1 MWFKVVLLVLS
12 LSLLGLGAA
21 QECEG
26 FVGVLGMTPDQL
38 KKEIRA
44 NVGAA
49 LRQGVVM
56 SNGNGTCVGSNQKEQ
71 NATLE
76 KAVLEKIVDTAI
88 ERRLAT
94 AMEEVVANI
103 SNSFEHLVSPI
114 MIEMRKCNANIQD
127 VDGALEKFNSTMEKM
142 VDTAVERRLANVV
155 EEVVANISNSF
166 EELLTPIMTKLD
178 LLRYPGSTPSH
189 PATSC
194 REIKELSPTAPS
206 GYYWL
211 RGTGDSSVH
220 MYCDMSRSCGG
231 ITGSWM
237 RVTRLNMT
245 NSSHTCPAGL
255 KLLTTPKRLCAKN
268 IDEGGCSSATFN
280 LHGIRYTHV
289 CGKIIGYQQKTPDAF
304 GPYYYNRRLTIDD
317 NYVDG
322 ISLTHGRNPRKHIWT
337 FAAAVDEVRTSR
349 YHICPCT
356 NINNPVTMPIPPY
369 VGSDYFCDTASE
381 TTVEYR
387 FYPNDP
393 LWDGQGC
400 GRLNTCCSFN
410 NPPWFMK
417 ELPSST
423 GEDMEMRLC
432 ADQARANEDI
442 NFETVE
448 LYVQ

>member
-1 MWFKVVLLVLS
+1 MWFKVALLVLS
-12 LSLLGLGAA
+12 LSLLGLGVA

-44 NVGAA
+44 NVAAA
-49 LRQGVVM
+49 LREGVVM
-56 SNGNGTCVGSNQKEQ
+56 NSGNGTCVVSDHNS
-71 NATLE
+71 T
-76 KAVLEKIVDTAI
+76 VEKIVDTAI

-94 AMEEVVANI
+94 AVEEVIANI
-103 SNSFEHLVSPI
+103 SNSFEQLLSPI
-114 MIEMRKCNANIQD
+114 M
-127 VDGALEKFNSTMEKM
+127 T
-142 VDTAVERRLANVV
+142 
-155 EEVVANISNSF
+155 
-166 EELLTPIMTKLD
+166 ELH
-178 LLRYPGSTPSH
+178 LLRLPGSTPSH
-189 PATSC
+189 PAVSC

-211 RGTGDSSVH
+211 RSAGDSSVH

-231 ITGSWM
+231 ITGGWM
-237 RVTRLNMT
+237 TVAKINMT

-255 KLLTTPKRLCAKN
+255 KLLTTPKRLCTRVT
-268 IDEGGCSSATFN
+268 DVVGCSSATFN

-289 CGKIIGYQQKTPDAF
+289 CGKIIGYQQGTPDAF
-304 GPYYYNRRLTIDD
+304 GPYYWNRGLTVDG
-317 NYVDG
+317 NYMDG
-322 ISLTHGRNPRKHIWT
+322 ISLTHGHDPRKHIWT
-337 FAAAVDEVRTSR
+337 FAAAIEEVTITHRNGL
-349 YHICPCT
+349 CPCT
-356 NINNPVTMPIPPY
+356 NIHNPVTIPIPPY

-381 TTVEYR
+381 TAVQYK

-423 GEDMEMRLC
+423 SDDIEMRLC
-432 ADQARANEDI
+432 TNGGRTEEDVPVQVI
-442 NFETVE
+442 E

>member
-1 MWFKVVLLVLS
+1 MQTHFIIHCISVTVATSTTLWSALACAVEGVVLCSRSSAQGIMWFKVVLLVLS
-12 LSLLGLGAA
+12 LSQLGLGAA

-38 KKEIRA
+38 KKEIRV
-44 NVGAA
+44 NVAAA
-49 LRQGVVM
+49 LREGAIM
-56 SNGNGTCVGSNQKEQ
+56 DSGNGTCVGSNQKEQ
-71 NATLE
+71 NTTLE
-76 KAVLEKIVDTAI
+76 KAVLEKIVDTA
-88 ERRLAT
+88 
-94 AMEEVVANI
+94 
-103 SNSFEHLVSPI
+103 
-114 MIEMRKCNANIQD
+114 
-127 VDGALEKFNSTMEKM
+127 
-142 VDTAVERRLANVV
+142 VERHLAAAV

-166 EELLTPIMTKLD
+166 EVLLTPIMTKLD
-178 LLRYPGSTPSH
+178 LLRLPGSTPSH
-189 PATSC
+189 PAASC
-194 REIKELSPTAPS
+194 KEIKELSPTAPS

-231 ITGSWM
+231 ITGGWM

-255 KLLTTPKRLCAKN
+255 KLLTTPKRLCAMN
-268 IDEGGCSSATFN
+268 IDGVGCSSATFN
-280 LHGIRYTHV
+280 IHGIRYTHV
-289 CGKIIGYQQKTPDAF
+289 CGKIIGYQQGSPDAF
-304 GPYYYNRRLTIDD
+304 GRYYHIRSLTIDD

-337 FAAAVDEVRTSR
+337 FAAALHEVIPAYLRQ
-349 YHICPCT
+349 YICPCT
-356 NINNPVTMPIPPY
+356 NIHNPVTIPIPPF

-381 TTVEYR
+381 TAYQNK

-423 GEDMEMRLC
+423 SDDIEMRLC
-432 ADQARANEDI
+432 SDEARSNEDI

-448 LYVQ
+448 LYVR

>member
-1 MWFKVVLLVLS
+1 MLLAQGVMWFKVVLLVLS

-21 QECEG
+21 QQCEG

-38 KKEIRA
+38 KEIQA
-44 NVGAA
+44 NVAAA

-56 SNGNGTCVGSNQKEQ
+56 NSGNGSCVCPNQEEQ
-71 NATLE
+71 STTLE
-76 KAVLEKIVDTAI
+76 KIMDTVMERYLAVAVEQVI
-88 ERRLAT
+88 
-94 AMEEVVANI
+94 ANI
-103 SNSFEHLVSPI
+103 SNSFEQLLSPI
-114 MIEMRKCNANIQD
+114 MIEMNKSNANIQ
-127 VDGALEKFNSTMEKM
+127 AITSQLH
-142 VDTAVERRLANVV
+142 
-155 EEVVANISNSF
+155 
-166 EELLTPIMTKLD
+166 
-178 LLRYPGSTPSH
+178 LLRLPGSTPSH

-194 REIKELSPTAPS
+194 KEIKELSPTAPS

-231 ITGSWM
+231 ITGGWM

-268 IDEGGCSSATFN
+268 IDGGGCSSATFN

-289 CGKIIGYQQKTPDAF
+289 CGKIIGYQQGSTDAF
-304 GPYYYNRRLTIDD
+304 WPYYWNRHLTIDD

-337 FAAAVDEVRTSR
+337 FAAALHEVLTGGRQ
-349 YHICPCT
+349 YLCPCT
-356 NINNPVTMPIPPY
+356 NIHNPASIPIPSY
-369 VGSDYFCDTASE
+369 VGSDYFCDTGSE
-381 TTVEYR
+381 GHFQLR
-387 FYPNDP
+387 FYPNNP

-417 ELPSST
+417 KLPSST
-423 GEDMEMRLC
+423 RDDIEMRLC
-432 ADQARANEDI
+432 ADEARSNEDI
-442 NFETVE
+442 PVEVIE